1 MAASLVGK
9 NVWNSVAKVYQ
20 AGVVQRLNQYGLK
33 YDDILNESDPDV
45 KIALSRMPGDLQ
57 VARDRR
63 LKRALDISFK
73 KKPLPAD
80 FQKTLTPLE
89 PYMESIVDE
98 MRSLRLERELLNGP
112 R

>member
-63 LKRALDISFK
+63 SRKSRCLPTSRR
-73 KKPLPAD
+73 PLLRSSR
-80 FQKTLTPLE
+80 TWSPL
-89 PYMESIVDE
+89 STRCV
-98 MRSLRLERELLNGP
+98 RSVSSASSSMARGNSERP
-112 R
+112 